1 MKNPYLLFA
10 LRISILYAI
19 FGALW
24 MTVSTYLLHAHAS
37 NEQELMRFY
46 TYGSWTFV
54 GITGLLLYFLLRR
67 DLQARE
73 QAEKALR
80 ESEDKYRTV
89 FETTG
94 SATMIIEENA
104 IIAMVN
110 TEFEKLFGYSR
121 EELENKKSLIELV
134 APEDAERIKEHH
146 RKRMIAPA
154 SEPRSYEAML
164 IDKQGKVKNI
174 VMTVAMIPRTKKRVV
189 SVWDITERKQLEDAL
204 KQQHD
209 HLDELVKERTA
220 ELQQEITE
228 RKRAEQ
234 ELKYRFE
241 FEKLITSISTK
252 FINLAPNEID
262 SGINNALGEIG
273 QFAGMDRCYVMLF
286 SEKGTKINDI
296 YEWCADDIEPTVE
309 KLQGTSVSGFP
320 WWMERMCR
328 LENIACAKVLDLPT
342 EANTEKE
349 ILLAQG
355 VKSIV
360 AVPLIY
366 GKSLLGFLG
375 FHAVRAEKNWPEEVI
390 ALLKIVGEIVVNA
403 LEHKRAQQTLAES
416 EERYR
421 GMVDLSPEA
430 IAVLSDG
437 EIVFVND
444 AAVKLIGLNNPA
456 DMIGKPLLEYMH
468 PDSRK
473 IANEQAWQALEMG
486 STAPFIEMQ
495 CLRSDGTTRDV
506 EAAVVPLTLS
516 GKAAVQVVVRDIT
529 ERKQLAQEMARLDR
543 LNLVGEMAASIA
555 HEVRNPMTTVRGF
568 LQLFRGKEQFAES
581 IEYLDLMI
589 KELDMANAIITEY
602 LALARNKPVN
612 LEMQNLNA
620 IIESLFPLIQA
631 DAALADKYA
640 QIELGN
646 IPELLLDKK
655 EINQL
660 MLNFVRNGLEA
671 MSAGGGLT
679 IKTFLDGE
687 AVILAVQD
695 QGKGIEPE
703 VLNKMGTPFF
713 TTKDNGTGLGM
724 AVCYSIA
731 ARHKATISVQT
742 SPKGTTFFVQFMC
755 AKRLSPKS

>member
-1 MKNPYLLFA
+1 MMKNPYLLFA

-19 FGALW
+19 FGSLW
-24 MTVSTYLLHAHAS
+24 MTVSTYLLHSHAS
-37 NEQELMRFY
+37 NGQQLMRFY
-46 TYGSWTFV
+46 AYDSWTFV

-104 IIAMVN
+104 IISMVN
-110 TEFEKLFGYSR
+110 AEFEKFFGYSR

-134 APEDAERIKEHH
+134 APEDAERIKEYH
-146 RKRMIAPA
+146 RKRMIDPS

-174 VMTVAMIPRTKKRVV
+174 VMIVAMIPRTKKRVV
-189 SVWDITERKQLEDAL
+189 SVWDITERKQLEVAL

-220 ELQQEITE
+220 ELRQEITE

-262 SGINNALGEIG
+262 SGINNALKEIG
-273 QFAGMDRCYVMLF
+273 QFAGMDRCYVMLI
-286 SEKGTKINDI
+286 SGKEAGIKDV
-296 YEWCADDIEPTVE
+296 YEWCADGIEPTLE
-309 KLQGTSVSGFP
+309 RLQGTSANEFP
-320 WWMERMCR
+320 WWMEKMCR
-328 LENIACAKVLDLPT
+328 IENIVSSKILDLPQ
-342 EANTEKE
+342 EARVEKE
-349 ILLAQG
+349 TLLDCG

-360 AVPLIY
+360 AVPLMY

-375 FHAVRAEKNWPEEVI
+375 FHAVLSEKTCPEEVI

-403 LEHKRAQQTLAES
+403 MEHKRAQQTLAES

-430 IAVLSDG
+430 IAVLSEG
-437 EIVFVND
+437 EIVFVNN
-444 AAVKLIGLNNPA
+444 AAAKLIGLNSPA
-456 DMIGKPLLEYMH
+456 DMIGKPLLDYMH

-473 IANEQAWQALEMG
+473 IANEQAWQALERG

-495 CLRSDGTTRDV
+495 CLRNDGTARDV

-529 ERKQLAQEMARLDR
+529 ERKQLAREMARLDR

-568 LQLFRGKEQFAES
+568 LQLFKGKKQFAES

-602 LALARNKPVN
+602 LSLARNKPVN
-612 LEMQNLNA
+612 LEIQNLNA

-679 IKTFLDGE
+679 IKTYLDGE

-695 QGKGIEPE
+695 RGKGIEPE

-731 ARHKATISVQT
+731 ARHKATINVQT
-742 SPKGTTFFVQFMC
+742 SPKGTTFFVRFNLTNL
-755 AKRLSPKS
+755 A

>member
-1 MKNPYLLFA
+1 MNNPYLLFA
-10 LRISILYAI
+10 LRISTLYFV
-19 FGALW
+19 FGLLW
-24 MTVSTYLLHAHAS
+24 MLVSTYLLRSHAS
-37 NEQELMRFY
+37 NEQQLMQFY
-46 TYGSWTFV
+46 AYNSWAFV
-54 GITGLLLYFLLRR
+54 GITGLLLYLLLRR
-67 DLQARE
+67 YLQVRE
-73 QAEKALR
+73 LAEKTLR

-104 IIAMVN
+104 IISMVN
-110 TEFEKLFGYSR
+110 AEFEKLFGYSR
-121 EELENKKSLIELV
+121 EELEGKKSLIEFV
-134 APEDAERIKEHH
+134 AQEDVERIKEHH
-146 RKRMIAPA
+146 RKRMIDPA
-154 SEPRSYEAML
+154 SVPRSFEAML

-174 VMTVAMIPRTKKRVV
+174 IMIVAMIPRTKKRVV
-189 SVWDITERKQLEDAL
+189 SVWDITERKQLENAL

-234 ELKYRFE
+234 ELKYRYE
-241 FEKLITSISTK
+241 FEKLITTISTK
-252 FINLAPNEID
+252 FINLAPSDID
-262 SGINNALGEIG
+262 RGIKNALGQIG
-273 QFAGMDRCYVMLF
+273 RFAGMDRCYVILF
-286 SEKGTKINDI
+286 SDKGTKLNDI
-296 YEWCADDIEPTVE
+296 YEWCADGINLQVE
-309 KLQGTSVSGFP
+309 KLQGTSTNELP
-320 WWMERMCR
+320 WCMERFHR
-328 LENIACAKVLDLPT
+328 LENIAFYRVTDLPP
-342 EANTEKE
+342 EANVEKE
-349 ILLAQG
+349 ILVAHG
-355 VKSIV
+355 VKSMV

-375 FHAVRAEKNWPEEVI
+375 IHAVRSEKIWPEEII
-390 ALLKIVGEIVVNA
+390 ALLKIVGETVVNA

-430 IAVLSDG
+430 IAVLSEG
-437 EIVFVND
+437 KIVFVNN
-444 AAVKLIGLNNPA
+444 AAAKLIGLNSPA
-456 DMIGKPLLEYMH
+456 EMIGKPLLDYMH

-473 IANEQAWQALEMG
+473 IANEQAWRALEKG
-486 STAPFIEMQ
+486 STEPFIEMQ
-495 CLRSDGTTRDV
+495 CLRSDGTARDV

-516 GKAAVQVVVRDIT
+516 GKKAVQVIVRDIT
-529 ERKQLAQEMARLDR
+529 ERKELAQEMARLDR

-568 LQLFRGKEQFAES
+568 LQLFRGKKQFAES
-581 IEYLDLMI
+581 REYLDLMI

-602 LALARNKPVN
+602 LALAKNKPVN
-612 LEMQNLNA
+612 LEMQNLND
-620 IIESLFPLIQA
+620 IIEALFPLIQA
-631 DAALADKYA
+631 DAALSDKYA

-671 MSAGGGLT
+671 MSTGGGLT
-679 IKTFLDGE
+679 IRTFQDDE
-687 AVILAVQD
+687 AVVLSVQD

-703 VLNKMGTPFF
+703 VLDKLGTPFF
-713 TTKDNGTGLGM
+713 TTKESGTGLGM

-731 ARHKATISVQT
+731 ARHKATINVQT
-742 SPKGTTFFVQFMC
+742 SSQGTTFYVRFKC
-755 AKRLSPKS
+755 A